1 MTRRGLLLFAA
12 MSVIWGIPYLLIR
25 VAVAEISPAAL
36 VLARTA
42 IASAVLLPLALFRVD
57 LRRFRRHWP
66 WIVAF
71 ALVEI
76 AVPWVLLGSAEQRIS
91 SSLAGLLVAAVPLVG
106 AGFAVLTR
114 GADRIGP
121 MELLGLLIGIVGVG
135 AIVGTDLG
143 AEDAVALL
151 QMAGVVVGYAVGPAI
166 LARRLA
172 GVPSLG
178 VMAVSLALC
187 ALLYAPIVALDPP
200 RALPS
205 PTVLAAIGVLGL
217 VCTALAFLVFA
228 ALIGEVGPVRATV
241 ITYVNPAVAAVLGV
255 ALLGEA
261 FTASMALGFG
271 LVVAGSLLATR
282 RPTSVAVAEP
292 AAASLDQVVI
302 DSEPAGIPTG
312 PSARLRGWA
321 LPSGE
326 VDEGTR

>member
-1 MTRRGLLLFAA
+1 MTRRGLLLFAVMA
-12 MSVIWGIPYLLIR
+12 VIWGIPYLLIR
-25 VAVAEISPAAL
+25 VAVAEISPATL

-42 IASAVLLPLALFRVD
+42 IASTVLVPVAFLRVD
-57 LRRFRRHWP
+57 LRELVRASP

-71 ALVEI
+71 AVVEV
-76 AVPWVLLGSAEQRIS
+76 AVPWVLLGSAEERIS

-106 AGFAVLTR
+106 AAFAVLTR

-121 MELLGLLIGIVGVG
+121 SGLLGLLIGLIGVG
-135 AIVGTDLG
+135 AIVGTDL
-143 AEDAVALL
+143 ATEDAIALL

-172 GVPSLG
+172 GVSSLG

-187 ALLYAPIVALDPP
+187 ALLYVPIVALDPP

-205 PTVLAAIGVLGL
+205 PTVLVAIGILGL
-217 VCTALAFLVFA
+217 VCTAVAFLVFA

-241 ITYVNPAVAAVLGV
+241 ITYVNPAVAALLGV

-282 RPTSVAVAEP
+282 RPTTVGVAEP
-292 AAASLDQVVI
+292 GAVGLEPIGIDPEPGGAS
-302 DSEPAGIPTG
+302 P
-312 PSARLRGWA
+312 R
-321 LPSGE
+321 
-326 VDEGTR
+326 